1 MTAST
6 TNKTAAQQ
14 IMSDHLGGWN
24 ETLDAEYRE
33 TPEFFDRFGAM
44 VDVPRIREA
53 LTPIEHALIGVAV
66 VGNAANTNWPRL
78 RAYVDAALRAGA
90 DRGQIRDVLQLVS
103 IMSIHALSIGA
114 PAVAK
119 VLSERGHGTSAELTD
134 RQRRLRSD
142 FESLRGYWHS
152 SWDDVLALDPDMFEA
167 YMKFSVVGSQFGSL
181 PEKLRE
187 LIYIAIDCVVT
198 HLYVPGVEIH
208 TRAALDAGASVEEV
222 LSAIEIATF
231 TGADPYF
238 EAMSRI
244 PELFEQ
250 PEQADQA

>member
-6 TNKTAAQQ
+6 TNTTTVQQ
-14 IMSDHLGGWN
+14 ILSDHLGGWN
-24 ETLDAEYRE
+24 ETLDIEYRDAS
-33 TPEFFDRFGAM
+33 EFFDRFSAM
-44 VDVPRIREA
+44 IDVPRARGA
-53 LTPIEHALIGVAV
+53 LEPVDRALIGVAV

-78 RAYVDAALRAGA
+78 RAYVHAALHAGA
-90 DRGQIRDVLQLVS
+90 DRGQVRDVLQLVS

-114 PAVAK
+114 PAVVR
-119 VLSERGHGTSAELTD
+119 VLSERGHGPTAELSD
-134 RQRRLRSD
+134 RHRRLRSE
-142 FESLRGYWHS
+142 FESQRGYWHS

-167 YMKFSVVGSQFGSL
+167 YLNFSVVGSQFGSL
-181 PEKLRE
+181 SEKLRE

-222 LSAIEIATF
+222 LSAIEIATL

-244 PELFEQ
+244 PELFGS
-250 PEQADQA
+250 A